1 MAAERKPALLQGSL
15 DMLILQ
21 ALKKDAK
28 HGYAIARHLKEV
40 SQDFLNVEEGSLY
53 PALYRLEQRGW
64 ITSYWGTSDS
74 NRRAK
79 YYELS
84 PLGRGQL
91 KAEAE
96 AWRRMSTAIDRVMGF
111 QT

>member
-1 MAAERKPALLQGSL
+1 MPADRKPALLQGSL

-21 ALKKDAK
+21 SLKKGAR
-28 HGYAIARHLKEV
+28 HGYAIARSLREV
-40 SQDFLNVEEGSLY
+40 SRDFLQIEEGSLY
-53 PALYRLEQRGW
+53 PALHRMEQRGW
-64 ITSYWGTSDS
+64 ITSHWGTSET

-84 PLGRGQL
+84 PAGRSQL
-91 KAEAE
+91 KTEAE
-96 AWRRMSTAIDRVMGF
+96 AWRQMSTAIDRVMGF

>member
-1 MAAERKPALLQGSL
+1 MAAERKPPLLQGSL

-21 ALKKDAK
+21 SLKGESR
-28 HGYAIARHLKEV
+28 HGYAICRHLKEV
-40 SQDFLNVEEGSLY
+40 SRDFLHVEEGSLY
-53 PALYRLEQRGW
+53 PALHRMEQRGW
-64 ITSYWGTSDS
+64 ITSYWGASET

-84 PLGRGQL
+84 SQGRTQL
-91 KAEAE
+91 KTEAE
-96 AWRRMSTAIDRVMGF
+96 AWKQMSTAINQVLGL